1 MIAPTVLRQHLREAD
16 AVDLLKRAV
25 AIPSIT
31 GTEGAFAAFLAEELR
46 FQGASNVE
54 EREFAP
60 GRPNVWGSHFGVGGG
75 KSLMLIGH
83 TDTVHVEGWSERW
96 RGTEREDPFGG
107 VVIDGQMWGRGTG
120 DLKAGITT
128 ALSAMRLLRG
138 AGVELMGDVHLA
150 FIGDEESG
158 EPGMGVSAG
167 MKALAPLLA
176 NGPLPRPGFAIYL
189 EPTDLEVYTAQMGF
203 FIADIVIT
211 GKSAY
216 FGVPELG
223 ADALKA
229 GHAVMAALWAHS
241 DDLALRGE
249 HELVGES
256 FLLITEAAAGG
267 YIAVPGECR
276 LSLIRKLRPGEDL
289 DAAAHE
295 LERIVRGAI
304 TDPAIT
310 LEVAF
315 PAGRDHRHGG
325 TPTEVDAE
333 HEAVIKLLR
342 AIDETVPGRARA
354 AGAPF
359 WSEAPFL
366 TSIGVPTVY
375 FAPGDIRNCH
385 TLEERVSLE
394 DYTSGIIALAAFI
407 ADYCGVL
414 RNPLAGIEGVQV

>member
-1 MIAPTVLRQHLREAD
+1 MITPTALKQHLSEAD
-16 AVDLLKRAV
+16 AIELLQRAV

-31 GTEGAFAAFLAEELR
+31 GTEGPFAGFLAEELR
-46 FQGASNVE
+46 LQGASGVE

-60 GRPNVWGSHFGVGGG
+60 GRPNVWGSHLGAGGG
-75 KSLMLIGH
+75 KSLLLIGH

-96 RGTEREDPFGG
+96 RGTEREDPFSGAI
-107 VVIDGQMWGRGTG
+107 VDGNIWGRGTG
-120 DLKAGITT
+120 DLKAGICT
-128 ALSAMRLLRG
+128 ALSAIRLLRD
-138 AGVELMGDVHLA
+138 AGVELKGDVHLA

-167 MKALAPLLA
+167 MKAFVPLLV
-176 NGPLPRPGFAIYL
+176 NGPLPRPDFAIYL

-203 FIADIVIT
+203 LIADITIT

-223 ADALKA
+223 ADALRA

-241 DDLALRGE
+241 EDLALRGE
-249 HELVGES
+249 HELVGKS

-267 YIAVPGECR
+267 YIAVPGDCC

-289 DAAAHE
+289 DEAAHE
-295 LERIVRGAI
+295 LEQIVRTAI
-304 TDPAIT
+304 ADPRISV
-310 LEVAF
+310 EVAF

-325 TPTEVDAE
+325 TPTEVAAA
-333 HEAVIKLLR
+333 HAAVRKLLR
-342 AIDETVPGRARA
+342 AIDETVPGRANV

-366 TSIGVPTVY
+366 TSIGVPAVY

-407 ADYCGVL
+407 ADYCGVVP
-414 RNPLAGIEGVQV
+414 N